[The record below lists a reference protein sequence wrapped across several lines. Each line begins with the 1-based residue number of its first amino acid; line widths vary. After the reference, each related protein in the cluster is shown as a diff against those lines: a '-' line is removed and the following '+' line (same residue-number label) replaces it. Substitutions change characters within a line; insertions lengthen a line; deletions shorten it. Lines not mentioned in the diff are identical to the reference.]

1 MLSMSFIEVVCMNRA
16 LHCLPISKRMQ
27 VHRKMALV
35 PVRLFC
41 TAVGM
46 HVSGFIFVREQTLKC
61 ES

>member
-1 MLSMSFIEVVCMNRA
+1 MNRA